1 MCLPAW
7 IKITAVPTFAERHPK
22 EASLVSA
29 DLDFS
34 SPRTTE
40 TVNVS
45 QISSS
50 AREIIYILPMR
61 IIEAFEHVSNFM
73 GG

>member
-1 MCLPAW
+1 MCPPAW

-45 QISSS
+45 QITVHQLETLYTHS
-50 AREIIYILPMR
+50 P
-61 IIEAFEHVSNFM
+61 
-73 GG
+73 